1 MPPAA
6 RGPVFTVSRP
16 ILSGA
21 LCAIEG
27 MGKKAAPAAA
37 VAPATKRRRVVLMMV
52 MASSRGS
59 DVLMQPQFLDAGS
72 CGRNSIIMLRRSEP
86 PIEPRSR
93 MNGLGKRSENRK
105 HQGPA
110 FEIIGFGVA
119 RSLIDLLP
127 DLGDARQARFALG
140 GVREPSR

>member
-16 ILSGA
+16 ILSGT

-27 MGKKAAPAAA
+27 MGKTAAPAAA
-37 VAPATKRRRVVLMMV
+37 VAPATKRRRVVLMTV

-59 DVLMQPQFLDAGS
+59 AVLMQPEFLDAGS

-86 PIEPRSR
+86 PTITYERSR
-93 MNGLGKRSENRK
+93 QALQKSQTPRACVRDYRLGRRA
-105 HQGPA
+105 Q
-110 FEIIGFGVA
+110 
-119 RSLIDLLP
+119 LD
-127 DLGDARQARFALG
+127 
-140 GVREPSR
+140 